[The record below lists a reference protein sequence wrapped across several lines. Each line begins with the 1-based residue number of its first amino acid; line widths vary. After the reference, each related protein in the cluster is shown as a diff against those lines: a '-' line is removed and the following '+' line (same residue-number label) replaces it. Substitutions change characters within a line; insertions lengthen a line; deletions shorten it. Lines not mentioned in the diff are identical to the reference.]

1 MENDD
6 SHGMDLTINTD
17 EEVFFKDLFRLS
29 KRFYSIGNSEV
40 PAS

>member
-1 MENDD
+1 MENND
-6 SHGMDLTINTD
+6 SHGMDLTIDTD
-17 EEVFFKDLFRLS
+17 EEVIFEDLFRLS